1 MCGFIVWF
9 MNDAFFRAVVIEEVS
24 AYTPLS
30 PKY

>member
-9 MNDAFFRAVVIEEVS
+9 MNDVFFRAVVIEELII
-24 AYTPLS
+24 YTPLS